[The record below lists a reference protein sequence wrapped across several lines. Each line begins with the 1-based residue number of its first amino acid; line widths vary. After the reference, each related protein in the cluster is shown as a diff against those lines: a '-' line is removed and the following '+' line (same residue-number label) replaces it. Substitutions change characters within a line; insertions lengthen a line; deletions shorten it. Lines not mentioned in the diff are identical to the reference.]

1 MPVFADVYSF
11 RRILNAR
18 PDSPVELEDE
28 DDEIQELSFTLAPE
42 LASIKR
48 NAEAK
53 VMREST
59 TPGPERSQSPEAA
72 TGPPVVNLKVCWK
85 PHPKN
90 ANAKPQAFGFRMR
103 RVRKPLHLLI
113 LQLIIP

>member
-1 MPVFADVYSF
+1 MPVLADVYPF
-11 RRILNAR
+11 RRILNANAR

-28 DDEIQELSFTLAPE
+28 EDDEIQELSFALAPE

-90 ANAKPQAFGFRMR
+90 PNAKPQAFGFKMR
-103 RVRKPLHLLI
+103 RVRYSLRVSNM
-113 LQLIIP
+113 